1 MSEMYEIKLNGDLR
15 IANLSQIKHQLLG
28 ELSNL
33 QRLRVRISNVHA
45 LDLSTLQWVYAFGCA
60 ANSEGKEVTIR
71 MELPAELD
79 QLVRTSGIKDMFNRF
94 DR

>member
-1 MSEMYEIKLNGDLR
+1 MSEIYEIKLNGDLR

>member
-1 MSEMYEIKLNGDLR
+1 MSEVYEIKLNGDLR
-15 IANLSQIKHQLLG
+15 ITNLSRIKRQLLG
-28 ELSNL
+28 KLSNI

-45 LDLSTLQWVYAFGCA
+45 LDLPTLQWVYAFGCA
-60 ANSEGKEVTIR
+60 ANSEGKEVIIK

-94 DR
+94 ER